1 MADGPSSVNITPRRN
16 NGGGSGAGARETLH
30 ARDYRGLTGSMKLK
44 RLIAS
49 LAAFALGLSGC
60 ATGAPVET
68 PPPGAVPGPALW
80 QVADE
85 DTTIYLF
92 GTVHALPKDKNWFD
106 GRIERAFNSADEL
119 VTEVDISDVTGSAG
133 VLQSAGALAGGQ
145 SLRALMTPENR
156 KEYEAALVSLGLPVE
171 ALDQIEP
178 WYAAMTLSL
187 LPLVRS
193 GYDTASGVE
202 QALGGRA
209 GEAKKRAAL
218 ETVGDQI
225 ALFDGMPLDAQLAFL
240 DQTVEAMPDAT
251 NTLDAMVAEWLE
263 GDAVQLAALLNA
275 ELTDPV
281 LYDRLLTSRNAKW
294 AGWIENRLAQPGTVF
309 IAVGA
314 GHLAGKG
321 SVQDQLR
328 ERGVKVRRVWQ

>member
-1 MADGPSSVNITPRRN
+1 MNF
-16 NGGGSGAGARETLH
+16 
-30 ARDYRGLTGSMKLK
+30 K
-44 RLIAS
+44 RLIAAV
-49 LAAFALGLSGC
+49 AAFSLGLAGC
-60 ATGAPVET
+60 ATGAVVET

-106 GRIERAFNSADEL
+106 GRIERAFDASDEL
-119 VTEVDISDVTGSAG
+119 VTEVDITDITGSAG
-133 VLQSAGALAGGQ
+133 VLQSAGALPEGQ
-145 SLRALMTPENR
+145 SLRELMTPENR
-156 KEYEAALVSLGLPVE
+156 REYEAALVSLGLPVE

-187 LPLVRS
+187 LPLLRS
-193 GYDTASGVE
+193 GYDTESGVE
-202 QALGGRA
+202 QSLGGRA
-209 GEAKKRAAL
+209 GEGKKRAAL

-225 ALFDGMPLDAQLAFL
+225 ALFDGMPMDAQLAFL
-240 DQTVEAMPDAT
+240 DQTVESIPKAT
-251 NTLDAMVAEWLE
+251 STLDAMVAEWLE

-281 LYDRLLTSRNAKW
+281 LYERLLTSRNANW
-294 AGWIENRLAQPGTVF
+294 AGWIERRLAEPGTVF

-314 GHLAGKG
+314 GHLAGAG

-328 ERGVKVRRVWQ
+328 ERGLKVRRIWQ